1 MPLLLTSPA
10 IPAGGQIPAQ
20 HTCDGADISPPL
32 TWSGLPHGTRSLVLV
47 VEDPDAPSG
56 VFRHWAVFDIPSG
69 SPGLDAGYSTNRPAA
84 GWHEARYDFGKPG
97 YGGPCPPKRHGT
109 HHSHFRLFAISRATL
124 DPKPTASAPDVLRTA
139 EPYAIQRAE
148 LVGTYQR

>member
-10 IPAGGQIPAQ
+10 IPAGGQIPEQ

-32 TWSGLPHGTRSLVLV
+32 TWSGLPHGTRTLVLV

-69 SPGLDAGYSTNRPAA
+69 SPGLNAGYLTNRPAA
-84 GWHEARYDFGKPG
+84 GWHEARNDFDKPS
-97 YGGPCPPKRHGT
+97 YGGPCPPTGHGT
-109 HHSHFRLFAISRATL
+109 HHYHFRLLAISRATL
-124 DPKPTASAPDVLRTA
+124 EPKPTASAADVLRTA

-148 LVGTYQR
+148 VVGTYQR